1 MYFANP
7 FLFPTAGYRLAGMMV
22 ENQMRM
28 MFALTD
34 ATFRGHNPFLTPS
47 ASQLDADD
55 VEPLD
60 PVDATNRASQ
70 QIARVAK
77 PRVTPDDLKRKRTR
91 KPSRPPVMPDREVP
105 LHPAE

>member
-1 MYFANP
+1 MYFTNP
-7 FLFPTAGYRLAGMMV
+7 FLMSTAGYRLAGMMV

-34 ATFRGHNPFLTPS
+34 ATFRGKNPFLMPTATRNDS
-47 ASQLDADD
+47 MDA
-55 VEPLD
+55 EPLD

-70 QIARVAK
+70 QIARVVK
-77 PRVTPDDLKRKRTR
+77 PRVTPDDLKRKGSRQ
-91 KPSRPPVMPDREVP
+91 SARPPAASRQQME